1 MPDGL
6 QSVVFVDRDERRAER
21 LRAALRRIV
30 PSHSVSARSPFATPG
45 IASRTARHLRSVGY
59 DTPQKGRA
67 FVAMPFAD
75 EFIDIFHFGIADP
88 VRRNGLI
95 CERMDEI
102 HFVGDVV
109 AKMTSK
115 ITDARLV
122 VADLTG
128 ANPNVYLEVGYAWG
142 RDVPTVLLCRDSYE
156 VKFDVQGHKY
166 LRYKNITDLADQLS
180 DTLAALV
187 GPSVEQRSA

>member
-115 ITDARLV
+115 IADARLV

-166 LRYKNITDLADQLS
+166 LRYKNIKDLADQLS

-187 GPSVEQRSA
+187 GPSVEQRGA